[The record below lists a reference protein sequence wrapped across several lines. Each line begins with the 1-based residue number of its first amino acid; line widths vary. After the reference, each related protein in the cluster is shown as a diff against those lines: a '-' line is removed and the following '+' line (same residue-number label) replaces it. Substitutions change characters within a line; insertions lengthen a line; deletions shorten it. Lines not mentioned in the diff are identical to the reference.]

1 MDYQI
6 DPYAAINNASQIIS
20 STAQYMGGKAL
31 TREMWDKQTAYN
43 TQERIAAQDY
53 NSGEREASQAY
64 STSEREA
71 MERYNREEWERNAKY
86 NSPAAQMQRLRAA
99 GVNPNSAVAMM
110 SGSPSSSLPSTAM
123 SSSGASSP
131 SAHGSPSL
139 MDISHP
145 YGSMMDAAL
154 TAAQVRKLN
163 AESENQETANE
174 YADESYR
181 LSNEEKD
188 AAISASRSSTA
199 YQDALKGKTDKE
211 IEWMDKL
218 NTIAV
223 NEGSARIDSLLQ
235 GIDKAKEEIKL
246 IVQQQKT
253 ERKRQSNLDASS
265 DLISE
270 QARTEQAK
278 QQNID
283 ASTENIDED
292 TNSKSLLNAQT
303 IFEHAVRS
311 VGLNPESSAV
321 SAMIARRVALS
332 AGNGPKALDILE
344 SAASVLRSASSSV
357 RSHSHYR
364 SQVNRYYP
372 RRPDPIWNRR

>member
-6 DPYAAINNASQIIS
+6 DPYSAINNAAQIIS

-53 NSGEREASQAY
+53 NTGEREASQAY

-86 NSPAAQMQRLRAA
+86 NSPVAQLQRLRAA
-99 GVNPNSAVAMM
+99 GVNPNSAVAMI
-110 SGSPSSSLPSTAM
+110 SGSPSSSLPSTSM

-181 LSNEEKD
+181 LSNEEKE

-223 NEGSARIDSLLQ
+223 NEGTARIDSLLQ
-235 GIDKAKEEIKL
+235 GIDKAKEEIQL
-246 IVQQQKT
+246 IAEQQKT
-253 ERKRQSNLDASS
+253 ERMRQSNIDASTS
-265 DLISE
+265 LLSE
-270 QARTEQAK
+270 QTRTEQAR

-292 TNSKSLLNAQT
+292 TNSKSLLNART
-303 IFEHAVRS
+303 AFDNALRS
-311 VGLNPESSAV
+311 LGFNPESSEA
-321 SAMIARRVALS
+321 AHEIARMLALT
-332 AGNGPKALDILE
+332 NGDAPKALDVLQ
-344 SAASVLRSASSSV
+344 SASSVLRSASSSV
-357 RSHSHYR
+357 RNHSHWR
-364 SQVNRYYP
+364 NMVNRYYP
-372 RRPDPIWNRR
+372 SRPDPIWNRR